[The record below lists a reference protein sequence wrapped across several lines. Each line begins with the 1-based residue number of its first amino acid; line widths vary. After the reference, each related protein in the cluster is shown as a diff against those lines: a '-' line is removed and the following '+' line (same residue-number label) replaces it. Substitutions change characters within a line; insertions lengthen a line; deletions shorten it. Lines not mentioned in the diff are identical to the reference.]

1 MVKRNEEKWFLV
13 EVNENGEE
21 FVLQKTWNGS
31 GFQTTPIVS
40 NAHIFTAE
48 EDAKNGCKLQGMM
61 NTMFGSNSKVY
72 YVKEN
77 VVRVRYDETGT
88 VDEIVKPASEEES
101 TPEV

>member
-13 EVNENGEE
+13 EVNESGEE

-40 NAHIFTAE
+40 NAHIFATE
-48 EDAKNGCKLQGMM
+48 QEAKNGCKLQGMM
-61 NTMFGSNSKVY
+61 NTMFGSSSKVY

-77 VVRVRYDETGT
+77 IVRVRYDETGT
-88 VDEIVKPASEEES
+88 VDEIVEPEPVEEVPTE
-101 TPEV
+101 